1 MSKKAKGAGRRKAR
15 RLDFTDR
22 IIIEACILDH
32 RTLGQI
38 ASRLRVHKSTV
49 LREIARGSTIVGGTK
64 IPCPGK
70 WLGTCNRCRKKAHCG
85 LERAFY
91 RGKDA
96 QLLSDVRRARRPS
109 TRLSPEA
116 LAMVD
121 EAVSEGVR
129 LGQSIHHVYAS
140 TPALRGICCERTVRR
155 LVYAG
160 LLSAKPHEL
169 RRYVRFSRRLP
180 SDSRPRGQGV
190 ADIRVLIGRTHRD
203 FLERRAARPRECLVQ
218 LDSVIGRASDRRALL
233 TITFP
238 KYGFQFG
245 RIIEKGRP
253 GDVVRALKGVFRR
266 LPPDLAREAFQVL
279 LCDNGTEFSRLPDVE
294 EEGGERV
301 RSVFYATPYRATD
314 KAECER
320 NHVLV
325 RYCIPKGHS
334 LDSLTQEQVDA
345 MYSNINSYVRGSKG
359 DRTPYELVLRRFG
372 KAFLDAIGIRRVP
385 RKKVRLLPIV

>member
-1 MSKKAKGAGRRKAR
+1 MSKKAKGARRRKSR

-49 LREIARGSTIVGGTK
+49 LREIARGSTVVPGVRLS
-64 IPCPGK
+64 CPGK

-91 RGKDA
+91 RGKVA
-96 QLLSDVRRARRPS
+96 QELSDVRRATRPR

-116 LAMVD
+116 LRKAD
-121 EAVSEGVR
+121 AIVSEGVR

-140 TPALRGICCERTVRR
+140 DPALRSICSERTVRR

-169 RRYVRFSRRLP
+169 RRYVRFSHLP
-180 SDSRPRGQGV
+180 PEAQGPGV
-190 ADIRVLIGRTHRD
+190 ADIRVLIGRTHKD
-203 FLERRAARPRECLVQ
+203 FLERREARPGECLVQ
-218 LDSVIGRASDRRALL
+218 PGSVIGKASDRSALL
-233 TITFP
+233 TIAFP

-245 RIIEKGRP
+245 RIIGKGKA
-253 GDVVRALKGVFRR
+253 GHVVGALKGIFRK
-266 LPPDLAREAFQVL
+266 LPQGLAKEAFKVL
-279 LCDNGTEFSRLPDVE
+279 LCDNGTEFSFLPDVE
-294 EEGGERV
+294 EEGWERV

-320 NHVLV
+320 VHGLV
-325 RYCIPKGHS
+325 P
-334 LDSLTQEQVDA
+334 
-345 MYSNINSYVRGSKG
+345 
-359 DRTPYELVLRRFG
+359 
-372 KAFLDAIGIRRVP
+372 
-385 RKKVRLLPIV
+385 